1 MSSSF
6 NQRKKN
12 KDENWLSSELG
23 ARHVTIGYIPF
34 FLSSI
39 DKRKDTGPEFSDLTD
54 TIYDGIIIM
63 CIVEYLHQ
71 HYDIVIA

>member
-1 MSSSF
+1 MS
-6 NQRKKN
+6 Q
-12 KDENWLSSELG
+12 L
-23 ARHVTIGYIPF
+23 TIYLF

-54 TIYDGIIIM
+54 IIYDGIIIM